1 MKRYFCVLVLVLMC
15 LLALAGCQCKH
26 EWTDANCTDAQ
37 VCELCGVTQGSPL
50 GHSWKAAT
58 CNAPKTCE
66 TCGKTEG
73 KALTHTWAEA
83 TCAAPKTCSSCGATE
98 GEALPHTWTDA
109 DCENAKTC
117 SVCKATEGS
126 PLGHTWN
133 AATCET
139 AKSCQVCAKV
149 EGEALGHTWTA
160 ATCETP
166 KTCETCKLTE
176 GDALGHKWLEA
187 TTEAPKTCSV
197 CAKTEG
203 SAIKTDSRFKTDAC
217 KHLFGTWRCSTITS
231 AEDLGMT
238 GFDGTAVEY
247 ITITFKNNGT
257 MVVATEIADIDDL
270 RALMQA
276 FMEQSLYDQ
285 FAAEGMSRDEANA
298 AMMLAY
304 GMTIEQYAKEFANAL
319 NENELNSSNNL
330 VYYVKGDQIYGGT
343 NWDDELLPMSYSL
356 KNGKL
361 ILTDEDSGKVLEFTR
376 V

>member
-149 EGEALGHTWTA
+149 EGEALGHTWTD

-217 KHLFGTWRCSTITS
+217 KHLFGTWKHRVVVT
-231 AEDLGMT
+231 AEDLGLADMEGSYAEVT
-238 GFDGTAVEY
+238 VLTFQNDGTMIMSFDIENMD
-247 ITITFKNNGT
+247 TFRKL
-257 MVVATEIADIDDL
+257 TEASII
-270 RALMQA
+270 
-276 FMEQSLYDQ
+276 QSTYNDY
-285 FAAEGMSRDEANA
+285 AAEGLSKEETDLFFQQYLGISLQEYA
-298 AMMLAY
+298 AEYTNTYIDTLLS
-304 GMTIEQYAKEFANAL
+304 MTM
-319 NENELNSSNNL
+319 EN
-330 VYYVKGDQIYGGT
+330 VYYVSQDNIYAAENWNAQMEPMAHSIKG
-343 NWDDELLPMSYSL
+343 
-356 KNGKL
+356 GKL
-361 ILTDEDSGKVLEFTR
+361 ILTDAETGEVTEFTR